1 MTIFEILL
9 WFFYLICSL
18 LNVIFDLIIVIIFFL
33 VYITIEYV
41 IYIGF
46 IIYNIYLI
54 FLLVEYIY
62 MNYQSIENIFVQ
74 KINSIKQYISNH
86 SIRLFLYSC
95 MWMIIFLTVLIY
107 CWVIV
112 VLPIYIVIY
121 ILNIFKIIFYDN
133 FTVVIYCEIWMCII
147 NFIYIHYDFIMIEYG
162 FFRIHGFEYIRRKYL
177 H

>member
-1 MTIFEILL
+1 MTIFENLL
-9 WFFYLICSL
+9 YVFNLVYYL

-33 VYITIEYV
+33 VYIMIKYV
-41 IYIGF
+41 VYIGF
-46 IIYNIYLI
+46 IIYDIYLI
-54 FLLVEYIY
+54 FLLIKYIR
-62 MNYQSIENIFVQ
+62 NNKHWLKNTFVQ

-112 VLPIYIVIY
+112 ALPIYIVIY

-133 FTVVIYCEIWMCII
+133 FTVVIYCETWMCII

-162 FFRIHGFEYIRRKYL
+162 FFRIHGFEYIARKYL